1 MNLTRLA
8 PAPDARLV
16 VLGGCGGI
24 GRALVRAGLRNGLRV
39 AVLDLPRSLDEHPP
53 PSEVETWPLDATVED
68 EVLRAFGALEARW
81 GGFDHLVNL
90 AGFATD
96 VQPLDA
102 LALDDWQEVL
112 DGSLRTT
119 FLACR
124 AAVPLIRRGGG
135 GSIVNMASGL
145 AWSGRTGFAAYAAAK
160 GAVVSLTRTLA
171 VETAPLIRVNA
182 VAPGTVA
189 TAFHSG
195 GTGRGG
201 SDEAPPRHIDLEAQ
215 VRDLPLGRVA
225 TPEDVV
231 GPILFLTS
239 DAAAYM
245 TGQVLHLNGG
255 ALTP

>member
-1 MNLTRLA
+1 MNLSRLA
-8 PAPDARLV
+8 PPRDARLV

-24 GRALVRAGLRNGLRV
+24 GRALVRAALANELRV

-53 PSEVETWPLDATVED
+53 PSDVETWPVDATVER

-90 AGFATD
+90 PGFTTD
-96 VQPLDA
+96 VEPLDSLA
-102 LALDDWQEVL
+102 LAEWQEVL

-124 AAVPLIRRGGG
+124 AAVPLIRRAGG

-145 AWSGRTGFAAYAAAK
+145 AWTGTAGYSAYAAAK
-160 GAVVSLTRTLA
+160 GGVVSLTRPLA
-171 VETAPLIRVNA
+171 AETAPEIRVNA
-182 VAPGTVA
+182 VAPGAVA
-189 TAFHSG
+189 TAFLSG

-201 SDEAPPRHIDLEAQ
+201 SDDAPPRRLDIDEY
-215 VRDLPLGRVA
+215 VRGVPLGRVA
-225 TPEDVV
+225 RPEDVV

-239 DAAAYM
+239 EAAAYM